1 MAETL
6 QTAQISC
13 RGGLDLRSTTQDL
26 LNKPGFATELLNYE
40 QNIGGGYRRING
52 FSKVTTS
59 ALPGSGS
66 TIGTKLYN
74 EGYVLCRGDAIFF
87 SFDKDNW
94 EQVNK
99 DVSTL
104 SNLTTLQAAAALP
117 RTGATKYTF
126 DTFTQGAAV
135 GRIDLLVHSDKGK
148 PAVLTIIG
156 TSAATATYRYVEIAS
171 GGTVNVGF
179 GTVHNDQHITAGDPQ
194 NPSTFNVSNIADMED
209 FVTGQSAAISVADP
223 IVGLKSFRDILYVF
237 CENSIWQATG
247 LNTGTATIK
256 PVTRNVGCVDG
267 HTIQEIGGDLMFLAS
282 DGLRTLGATARIDDV
297 ELSTASTIINAR
309 VQEILDNR
317 TNLSFDSCV
326 IKAKNQYRL
335 FFVNTAKAAADQE
348 GLIATFFPDQET
360 GQSWSFSTL
369 KGIEVTA
376 MDCDTS
382 GGSEVL
388 IHGNVVGQL
397 FFQDNGNTFDSTDI
411 VSSFQT
417 PYFHLGD
424 SGIRKN
430 IHDLILYLKPEGPL
444 TLRVQLNFD
453 YEDDTVTHNPLEY
466 VLTAIDAPAVYGGGV
481 YGTDI
486 YGARILPTEKVGQ
499 QGSGFAMSYKFLTTG
514 TAAPF
519 TIQGFNLDFMP
530 SGRI

>member
-1 MAETL
+1 MTATL

-52 FSKVTTS
+52 FSKLTTMT
-59 ALPGSGS
+59 LPGSGT

-104 SNLTTLQAAAALP
+104 SNLATLQAAAALP
-117 RTGATKYTF
+117 RTGATTYTF
-126 DTFTQGAAV
+126 DTFTQGAAA

-156 TSAATATYRYVEIAS
+156 TSLASATYRYVEITS
-171 GGTVNVGF
+171 GGLVDVGF
-179 GTVHNDQHITAGDPQ
+179 GTVHNDQHIVAGDVQ
-194 NPSTFNVSNIADMED
+194 NPSTFSVSNIADMED
-209 FVTGQSAAISVADP
+209 FTTGQSGAFSVADP

-247 LNTGTATIK
+247 LNSGSATIK
-256 PVTRNVGCVDG
+256 PVTRDVGCVSG
-267 HTIQEIGGDLMFLAS
+267 PTIQEIGGDLIFLAS

-297 ELSTASTIINAR
+297 QLSTASTIINSR
-309 VQEILDNR
+309 IQEILSGR
-317 TNLSFDSCV
+317 SNLTFNSCV
-326 IKAKNQYRL
+326 IKKKNQYRL
-335 FFVNTAKAAADQE
+335 FFVNTAKAAEDQE
-348 GLIATFFPDQET
+348 GLIATFFPDQQT
-360 GQSWSFSTL
+360 GESWSFSTL

-382 GGSEVL
+382 GGTEVT
-388 IHGNVVGQL
+388 IHGNVAGQI
-397 FFQDNGNTFDSTDI
+397 FFQDDGNTFDSTDI
-411 VSSFQT
+411 ESSFQT
-417 PYFHLGD
+417 PYFHMGD

-430 IHDLILYLKPEGPL
+430 IHDITLYMLPEGPL

-466 VLTAIDAPAVYGGGV
+466 TLSAIDTPAIYGGGL
-481 YGTDI
+481 YGTAL
-486 YGARILPTEKVGQ
+486 YGARLLPTEKVGQ
-499 QGSGFAMSYKFLTTG
+499 QGSGFVLSYKFLTTG